1 MIQLS
6 SKPLS
11 TQAADGL
18 KNLQNNVD
26 GKAIY
31 IEQVAEAI
39 RLWGNKP
46 NTTFSAVKK
55 ALIDLTISVQ
65 TCNYC
70 ENNEATDIEHIYP
83 KSHFPSRCFD
93 WNNYILACGKCNTHE
108 KSDDFAIFDPTD
120 SNNLVEL
127 KRYKPEERIQ
137 PTTDDG
143 ALISPRTEDP
153 MTYLWLSLEPIGQ
166 RLIFVPKEID
176 KTTRHYVRADYTIN
190 LLNLNR
196 DQLAIARFQAANY
209 FISRL
214 KLYAHVKS
222 ATNFDELEAATDD
235 FKPINTAISFID
247 EQQNI
252 LNSIKTDILHY
263 PHPTVW
269 AELKRQRD
277 KLPKTNALFQSVP
290 EALTW

>member
-93 WNNYILACGKCNTHE
+93 WNNYIYFHPYSVG
-108 KSDDFAIFDPTD
+108 FAIP
-120 SNNLVEL
+120 
-127 KRYKPEERIQ
+127 
-137 PTTDDG
+137 
-143 ALISPRTEDP
+143 
-153 MTYLWLSLEPIGQ
+153 
-166 RLIFVPKEID
+166 
-176 KTTRHYVRADYTIN
+176 
-190 LLNLNR
+190 
-196 DQLAIARFQAANY
+196 
-209 FISRL
+209 
-214 KLYAHVKS
+214 
-222 ATNFDELEAATDD
+222 
-235 FKPINTAISFID
+235 
-247 EQQNI
+247 
-252 LNSIKTDILHY
+252 
-263 PHPTVW
+263 
-269 AELKRQRD
+269 
-277 KLPKTNALFQSVP
+277 
-290 EALTW
+290 